1 MKKTKIFLPMMALAL
16 VFGLA
21 ACNQKQSNAS
31 STGGSNVNSN
41 SSPASSQTSRPV
53 LPTLVVAGAGGK
65 TSINTQE
72 TLQLSVTANGEAV
85 TGVTW
90 ETDKEN
96 VVTISDAGLVT
107 PVGFGEVTITASKS
121 GYNDGE
127 ITITVTEVLLPGE
140 LRAEAEEATEV
151 TEGNTNFMSLTDSTD
166 GITRAH
172 SGGGYVTG
180 YRVVAGDT
188 LTVAFQCTAAQAMT
202 LYAVASPAYQ
212 QEGEY
217 VFASNCSMKFNN
229 DNLTISPNAKI
240 SAGTGGMSQPTE
252 VAELCDVTTKVGEN
266 TLVVTFNVDKA
277 PSFDYFRLLPK
288 QAA

>member
-85 TGVTW
+85 TGVSY
-90 ETDKEN
+90 ELDKEN
-96 VVTISDAGLVT
+96 VVEVSETGLVT
-107 PVGFGEVTITASKS
+107 PTGFGEVTITVSKS

-140 LRAEAEEATEV
+140 LRSEAEQAAEV
-151 TEGNTNFMSLTDSTD
+151 LDGTTHFMNLTDSTQ

-172 SGGGYVTG
+172 SGGGYISG
-180 YRVVAGDT
+180 YQVQTGDT
-188 LTVAFQCTAAQAMT
+188 LTLKFDVETAQTMT
-202 LYAVASPAYQ
+202 LAAVASPAYQ
-212 QEGEY
+212 QEGDY
-217 VFASNCSMKFNN
+217 VFATNSSMKFN
-229 DNLTISPNAKI
+229 DDDLTLDPEAKI

-252 VAELCDVTTKVGEN
+252 IATLCDVTTKAGEN